1 MAELRLRLRE
11 LRENRELSQAE
22 MAKNSVFPSRPI
34 LAMNP
39 IQLKSR

>member
-22 MAKNSVFPSRPI
+22 KITCSATVHFDE
-34 LAMNP
+34 
-39 IQLKSR
+39 